1 LTKKLTRWFLPSL
14 MAKAQR
20 ILVIG
25 LLAILL
31 LAFPLSVN
39 ALPSSQT
46 WESYTSGD
54 DADYEAYGAIWYAQ
68 TFTVTDESHSVKQV
82 RIKAYREGL
91 PSTVTISIRAVGGS
105 NLPTGDDITSGT
117 FDGDGMTTDTA
128 GAWYGV
134 TVTEDSLDY
143 GTQYAVVIRAEAGDA
158 TNSLHIKYDGTA
170 GTYAGGSECTSSN
183 SGISWTVDTDDDVLF
198 EVQGCPLIEIT
209 QVDVFSGYM
218 EENDLLFAVQYF
230 NTYTPYYPNADSKY
244 YFTMQLRSA
253 DGTTVIG
260 QTVCPDWGYK
270 PAGIYLSA
278 DMASGLDDG
287 AAYRIY
293 IYGDLAETPL
303 DYYTLTSA
311 DWRGDD
317 ITLLDGWILN
327 TARDMSSYYGVDMT
341 TYTPTGEKLNEQ
353 GSVIFAL
360 GILGLQYVR
369 PSMFDSVVYTPD
381 YTPEEWSNVYEESAV
396 WSDVVGTNA
405 TEALTQAGTMLGA
418 NPRDVG
424 GVLVVAAYLIVCLV
438 IIGMGG
444 DAIGAAILSSVFILG
459 GSWLHLLDIAL
470 IAVIAGIAV
479 LLLVYRFFW
488 KTA

>member
-1 LTKKLTRWFLPSL
+1 

-31 LAFPLSVN
+31 LALPLSVS
-39 ALPSSQT
+39 ALPASQT
-46 WESYTSGD
+46 WESYTTGD
-54 DADYEAYGAIWYAQ
+54 DSNYEAYGAIWYSQ
-68 TFTVTDESHSVKQV
+68 TFTVTVESHSVKQL

-91 PSTVTISIRAVGGS
+91 PSTITMSIRAVDGS
-105 NLPTGDDITSGT
+105 GLPTGDDITSGT
-117 FDGDGMTTDTA
+117 FDGDDMTNSTA

-134 TVTEDSLDY
+134 TLTEDSLNY

-158 TNSLHIKYDGTA
+158 SNSLHILYDGSA
-170 GTYAGGSECTSSN
+170 GSYTGGSECTSSN
-183 SGISWTVDTDDDVLF
+183 SGISWTADTDDDVLF

-209 QVDVFSGYM
+209 QVDVFSGYI
-218 EENDLLFAVQYF
+218 EAGDLLFAVQYL

-253 DGTTVIG
+253 DGATVIA

-317 ITLLDGWILN
+317 ITLIDGWILN
-327 TARDMSSYYGVDMT
+327 TARDMASYYEVDMT
-341 TYTPTGEKLNEQ
+341 TYTTTGEKLNEQ
-353 GSVIFAL
+353 GSVIFAI
-360 GILGLQYVR
+360 GIWGLQNVR

-381 YTPEEWSNVYEESAV
+381 YTPEEWTNAYEESAV
-396 WSDVVGTNA
+396 WSDVVGTDA
-405 TEALTQAGTMLGA
+405 TEVLTDAGDIIGA

-424 GVLVVAAYLIVCLV
+424 GLICVGLYLIVCLV

-479 LLLVYRFFW
+479 LLVVYRLFW